1 MLRKIVLALFVFLP
15 LSGCAPVPVDVAEQR
30 CLAQMQQG
38 PARGTSGSVA
48 IGVDN
53 RGRVSTGLTIGV
65 STGFAS
71 GGDPVQAFNSC
82 VFNASGQM
90 PRAPL
95 GVIPTP

>member
-1 MLRKIVLALFVFLP
+1 MLRKVMLAPLVFLP
-15 LSGCAPVPVDVAEQR
+15 LSGCAPVPVEIAEQR
-30 CLAQMQQG
+30 CLAQMQQA
-38 PARGTSGSVA
+38 PARGTSGSVSV
-48 IGVDN
+48 GVNN
-53 RGRVSTGLTIGV
+53 RGEVSTGITIGV

-71 GGDPVQAFNSC
+71 GGDPIAAFNAC